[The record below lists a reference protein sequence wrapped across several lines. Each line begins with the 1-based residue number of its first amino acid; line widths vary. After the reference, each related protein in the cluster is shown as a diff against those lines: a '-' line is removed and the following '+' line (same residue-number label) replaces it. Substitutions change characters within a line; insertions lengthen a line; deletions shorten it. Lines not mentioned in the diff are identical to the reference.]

1 MINHMGTNS
10 IETLRLSLRRFNEYD
25 AEDMYLNWASDPE
38 VVKFLPW
45 GPHQEISVTQRRIR
59 EWMARYEHINYY
71 NWAICLKNTNTV
83 IGSISVE
90 IEDDNKQ
97 SCEIGYCLGRNYW
110 SRGIMSEALRVVM
123 HYLFYEVGYSR
134 IVARHDVL
142 NIASGRVMQKCGMKF
157 DKIIYHVSRRRDGS
171 YCDCAVYSK
180 DSRED
185 S

>member
-1 MINHMGTNS
+1 MINHMGTIS

-71 NWAICLKNTNTV
+71 NWAICSKNTNTV

-90 IEDDNKQ
+90 IEDDSKQ

-123 HYLFYEVGYSR
+123 HYLFYEVGYTR
-134 IVARHDVL
+134 IMARHDVL

-157 DKIIYHVSRRRDGS
+157 DKIIYHASRRRDGS

-185 S
+185 L